1 MAVTALVYTLV
12 VFVMAGARAV
22 VTDDEWETVEVTDD
36 GTVDL
41 TTGEGVIHVSGFDTG
56 TTTD

>member
-1 MAVTALVYTLV
+1 
-12 VFVMAGARAV
+12 MAGARAV